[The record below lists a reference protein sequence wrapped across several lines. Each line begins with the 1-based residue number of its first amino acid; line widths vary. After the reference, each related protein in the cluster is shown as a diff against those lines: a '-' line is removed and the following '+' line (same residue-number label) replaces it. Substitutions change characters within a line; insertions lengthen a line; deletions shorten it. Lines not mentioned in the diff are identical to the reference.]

1 MTGSVNGQFRQVFD
15 KIKTIHEKYGPFD
28 VLLCVGDFFGQDLTD
43 SQLQDLLS
51 DRIDSKLI

>member
-15 KIKTIHEKYGPFD
+15 KIKTIYEKYGPFD